1 MKQFESLSDT
11 FDIEDTV
18 KELSEVTEK
27 KQEIA
32 AVIRDQKY
40 TLDDVEYMKAELQ
53 DLIASNRQVLDVLSN
68 CCKVGAAPR
77 FFEVYATLSNTVTT
91 NVMELAKLEKII
103 TDYQVTEAKE
113 DLATANMESKERL
126 MQAKIEQT
134 SNNPTLIQNNTT
146 NNLCVTSS
154 ELMAMIAKADEDAK
168 INTDN
173 IKAEFDLS

>member
-18 KELSEVTEK
+18 KELTEVTEK

-53 DLIASNRQVLDVLSN
+53 SLIASNRQVLDVLSN

-103 TDYQVTEAKE
+103 TDYQVTETKE
-113 DLATANMESKERL
+113 EIATANMESKERL
-126 MQAKIEQT
+126 AQAKLEN
-134 SNNPTLIQNNTT
+134 SSPTLIQNNTT

-173 IKAEFDLS
+173 ISMEFDLS